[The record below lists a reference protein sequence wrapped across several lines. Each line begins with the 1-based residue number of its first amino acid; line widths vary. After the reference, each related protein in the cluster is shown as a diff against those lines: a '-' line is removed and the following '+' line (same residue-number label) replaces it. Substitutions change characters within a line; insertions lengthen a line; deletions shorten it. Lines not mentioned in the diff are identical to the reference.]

1 MEEPGRQ
8 YPMGL
13 QRVGHNWVT
22 NTHTVFYFFAVQ
34 NLLSLIRSHL
44 FIFVF
49 IFITLGSGKE
59 ELAIIYAEECTGY
72 VFL

>member
-22 NTHTVFYFFAVQ
+22 NTHTGFFFAVQ

-49 IFITLGSGKE
+49 MFITLGSGKE
-59 ELAIIYAEECTGY
+59 ELVIIYAEDCTGY